1 MVSPDEESECRI
13 CRGGAEPGRP
23 LFHPCKCSG
32 SIKFIHE
39 NCLVTWLAESRS
51 AQCELCHHPFR
62 FEQLY
67 HPDTP
72 TMLPTHEFFF
82 GIISRIKGGL
92 RMAARIFLVF
102 IVWIFLLPVLT
113 CWTWYALFIDSPT
126 HLPILVVARGL
137 SGLIT
142 DAFRGCVLSIG
153 IVFVFLGV
161 SSLRDYVRQLPDEE
175 MDHAFDE
182 LSDDEEDA
190 EFLAQDPEH
199 ARAHGHPHNPAGNAL
214 PQPPGPAPGEHPA
227 FAPAAAAARNPFA
240 GAAGYDGVHD
250 DFTDNGPPAPHDIVT
265 GLPLNV
271 EEPPAVTE
279 MDDLLRD
286 TFDAMG
292 QDDDDFDDVD
302 EGEPNEDNGDP
313 EMIAFDQLQN
323 GRGGDPNLA
332 HLREPGFP
340 DAGAH
345 AGVFHDFPGSDS
357 DSDGMFD
364 YPEMDPGLV
373 QDEDDEAEVVPEPN
387 DEGEAGEGGALFGLF
402 DLDPEEVPL
411 EEVVGLRGQ
420 LRNLFDH
427 AGTVLLSNAL
437 FLGIFTFIP
446 LCIGRVTLRLLSFRS
461 FPVPSTLK
469 AFGISGANS
478 SETMTAVSNV
488 ADSVLKNGSPILHVL
503 KSGLGRNSSFLAS
516 TVGYFSSV
524 SSDLHHAY
532 VAAQNKGN
540 PEPLMSNADNFLVVL
555 LGYGV
560 LSLGAIA
567 YVIINSLL
575 RSRYPRFDSP
585 MTRYIAGMLRYV
597 ATLVK
602 ILVLILFE
610 FGIFPL
616 GCGWWL
622 DICTL
627 DLVGG
632 TLQSRI
638 SFCHMVPWLCTA
650 GHWFLGIVFMVHI
663 SLFVSLLREVLRPE
677 LLWFL
682 RNPDDPDFH
691 PFRELVEKPLS
702 RHARRMCLSVLIY
715 VPLVA
720 GIVFVPGQLCL
731 KLLPQVFPLRFD
743 DFSHSLIDVPFGNLL
758 VVPLISLVHHTRP
771 GVFLHKALKFWI
783 DEVGN
788 ALGIAHLVAKQD
800 DGNAQENPNVDVP
813 ADAAAPL
820 LRAPDNEE
828 YWSTSESERE
838 DDYAGDDDDAVEP
851 PVADARLRGFIMFTL
866 AWATMVFCECL
877 VLAIPTVTGRAILRF
892 IGLPVHHDLHSY
904 GAGFY
909 VLLMS
914 LEFSAQ
920 ARAFLRTVDTPTLF
934 RTALPRVKMAI
945 KGAFVVILWLGVVP
959 LLAGVLLELTITVP
973 LRVPFNETPYLYLHQ
988 DWALGLLIMKL
999 WNKVVL
1005 AGRLN
1010 GDWRQRV
1017 ERAREGGVLGM
1028 GPNFPRTLQEVV
1040 LPVLMWTLIA
1050 LCLPYTFAQGVLPLL
1065 GCSTFVSNVV
1075 YRFIYVGIAAV
1086 YGVQVA
1092 MRSLLRAMRG
1102 LHDSI
1107 RDDKYLIG
1115 KRLYNFSDNFGGG
1128 HR

>member
-1 MVSPDEESECRI
+1 MAQPEDERECRI
-13 CRGGAEPGRP
+13 CRGGAEPNRP

-39 NCLVTWLAESRS
+39 SCLVTWLAESRS

-82 GIISRIKGGL
+82 GIVARIKGGL

-113 CWTWYALFIDSPT
+113 CWTGYALFMDSPT
-126 HLPILVVARGL
+126 QLPLFVALRGL

-161 SSLRDYVRQLPDEE
+161 SSLRDYVRQLPDEDH
-175 MDHAFDE
+175 DHAFDL
-182 LSDDEEDA
+182 LSDEEEDA
-190 EFLAQDPEH
+190 DFLVHPEH
-199 ARAHGHPHNPAGNAL
+199 ARANGQPHNAGNAFAQL
-214 PQPPGPAPGEHPA
+214 HGPNAANGHPA
-227 FAPAAAAARNPFA
+227 FAQAGAEAQNPFA
-240 GAAGYDGVHD
+240 GAAGFDGVHD
-250 DFTDNGPPAPHDIVT
+250 DFADDGPQGPHDL

-286 TFDAMG
+286 TFEAIG
-292 QDDDDFDDVD
+292 QDDDDFDV
-302 EGEPNEDNGDP
+302 EPNNNEDDP
-313 EMIAFDQLQN
+313 ELNAFEQLPN
-323 GRGGDPNLA
+323 RGPGEGNLA
-332 HLREPGFP
+332 LGRDVEFP
-340 DAGAH
+340 DNEAH
-345 AGVFHDFPGSDS
+345 AGAFHDFPGSDS

-373 QDEDDEAEVVPEPN
+373 QDDDDEEDVVPEPN
-387 DEGEAGEGGALFGLF
+387 EEGEAGEGGALFGLF

-469 AFGISGANS
+469 AFGINGAS
-478 SETMTAVSNV
+478 SKEALAAGGAL
-488 ADSVLKNGSPILHVL
+488 ADSAL
-503 KSGLGRNSSFLAS
+503 KSGLPVLEVLNSGDQSMFKSIGEYL
-516 TVGYFSSV
+516 TSV
-524 SSDLHHAY
+524 SKELGSAFS
-532 VAAQNKGN
+532 VAQYKGN
-540 PEPLMSNADNFLVVL
+540 TEPLMSNTDNFLVVL

-627 DLVGG
+627 NLVGG

-638 SFCHMVPWLCTA
+638 SFCNMVPWLCTA
-650 GHWFLGIVFMVHI
+650 GHWFLGIVFMVYI

-731 KLLPQVFPLRFD
+731 KVLPQVFPLRFD
-743 DFSHSLIDVPFGNLL
+743 GFSHSLIDVPFGNLL
-758 VVPLISLVHHTRP
+758 VVPLLSLVHHTRP

-800 DGNAQENPNVDVP
+800 DGNAQENANAEVAGDGGG
-813 ADAAAPL
+813 PL
-820 LRAPDNEE
+820 LRAPDNDE
-828 YWSTSESERE
+828 YWSTSESE
-838 DDYAGDDDDAVEP
+838 GDDEFEVGSDGGEA
-851 PVADARLRGFIMFTL
+851 PVTDARLRGFIMFAL
-866 AWATMVFCECL
+866 AWATLVFCECL
-877 VLAIPTVTGRAILRF
+877 VLAIPTVTGRAMLRL
-892 IGLPVHHDLHSY
+892 IGLPVHHDFHSY

-914 LEFSAQ
+914 LEFSTQ
-920 ARAFLRTVDTPTLF
+920 VRAFLSTVDTGTLL
-934 RTALPRVKMAI
+934 RTALPRVKMGM

-1005 AGRLN
+1005 AGRVN
-1010 GDWRQRV
+1010 VDWRQRV

-1050 LCLPYTFAQGVLPLL
+1050 LCLPYTFAQGVLPVL
-1065 GCSTFVSNVV
+1065 GFSRFASNVV

-1086 YGVQVA
+1086 YGFQVA
-1092 MRSLLRAMRG
+1092 MRSMFRAMRG

-1115 KRLYNFSDNFGGG
+1115 KRLYNFS
-1128 HR
+1128 